1 MKEVSGLFRPCV
13 ASMEAT
19 LTSGEFEVCVSAE
32 EVRCMGNSWENTI
45 LSSWNESYFFL

>member
-1 MKEVSGLFRPCV
+1 MKEASDLFRSCV

-32 EVRCMGNSWENTI
+32 GVRCMGNSWKNAI
-45 LSSWNESYFFL
+45 LPSWNESNFFL